1 MKFCNLL
8 RETAEGLPEVR
19 DLYLAYK
26 RLKKLLREVAQCN
39 EAGNVE
45 ESVQLQSQFISD
57 VNSCLQQVNET
68 FIEKEEEFVILFDN
82 LERAATVVE
91 SLSESQRITQ
101 RFADFHGKLLLFM
114 NTTMLTY
121 VCILKIMKKYHKK
134 TGRVVVSLQPAQ
146 LREMP
151 IGSTEIISSIVFR
164 SEQTINSLI
173 SKQKQFLKDESS
185 SEEVTEM
192 SEVDQRQGMES
203 QDSTISL
210 VGQIRLALG
219 TWEQLKTTAVT
230 PSTVLTD
237 RILSMASSS
246 DSTAVS
252 STSSSVKSEAS

>member
-26 RLKKLLREVAQCN
+26 RLKKLLREVAQCR

-45 ESVQLQSQFISD
+45 DSVQLQSQFISD

-68 FIEKEEEFVILFDN
+68 FIEKEEEVVILFDN
-82 LERAATVVE
+82 LERAATAVE

-134 TGRVVVSLQPAQ
+134 TGQMVVNLQPAQ

-185 SEEVTEM
+185 SEEVTGT
-192 SEVDQRQGMES
+192 SEVES

-246 DSTAVS
+246 ASTAVS